1 MVPASCMGRFRTN
14 LPCTCRQDV
23 CMYNKSSGGDSQVL
37 CTLAHR
43 HSSLFGG
50 HGGGAS
56 DRHTLNLVEVNT
68 MHPATR
74 TPQMS
79 WTPGVHAYLH
89 LEDTYAV
96 PQGDEICP
104 ERAKWERAC
113 ARINEGRRH
122 GLYRGASNIDS
133 HGGCY
138 GRVLLY
144 SRRTCC
150 WRNHVEVYNQLP
162 FHFITARALAHHFH
176 LLHYKETI
184 NWASC
189 WPG

>member
-1 MVPASCMGRFRTN
+1 MHVHTTKAVVEILRYFVRWPIDTRACSGATGAVPPTDTPSTWWRST
-14 LPCTCRQDV
+14 PC
-23 CMYNKSSGGDSQVL
+23 
-37 CTLAHR
+37 
-43 HSSLFGG
+43 
-50 HGGGAS
+50 
-56 DRHTLNLVEVNT
+56 
-68 MHPATR
+68 PATR

-89 LEDTYAV
+89 LEDTLCPRA
-96 PQGDEICP
+96 DEICP

-138 GRVLLY
+138 GRFLLY